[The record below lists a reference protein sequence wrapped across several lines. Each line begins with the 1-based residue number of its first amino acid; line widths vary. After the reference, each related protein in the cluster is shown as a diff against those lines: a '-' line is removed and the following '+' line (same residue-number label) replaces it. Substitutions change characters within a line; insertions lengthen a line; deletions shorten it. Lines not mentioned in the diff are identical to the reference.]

1 MTDGGSEESRPENE
15 DRDDRLLAALSAA
28 SRTLDPVPPS
38 VTEAAKAAFTWRT
51 IDAELAALVYDSA
64 EQELAGVRGVPAR
77 RSLSFEYA
85 DVVVDMELDESER
98 TLTGQVA
105 PRAVDWI
112 ELHQADSGAPV
123 RVDADDL
130 GRFRM
135 TGVRPGP
142 FRLLCRFAASTPF
155 PMLLTDWVGA

>member
-1 MTDGGSEESRPENE
+1 MTDGGSEESRPE
-15 DRDDRLLAALSAA
+15 RDDSDDGLLASLGAA
-28 SRTLDPVPPS
+28 ARALDPVPAG
-38 VTEAAKAAFTWRT
+38 VAQAAKAAFTWRT

-64 EQELAGVRGVPAR
+64 EQGLVGVRGAPAR

-85 DVVVDMELDESER
+85 DVVVDMELDEGER

-112 ELHQADSGAPV
+112 ELHQAGSGIPV
-123 RVDADDL
+123 RVDADEL

>member
-1 MTDGGSEESRPENE
+1 MTDGGSKESRAQT
-15 DRDDRLLAALSAA
+15 DDSDDGLLAALRVAA
-28 SRTLDPVPPS
+28 RALDPVPAS
-38 VTEAAKAAFTWRT
+38 VTDAAKAAFTWRT

-64 EQELAGVRGVPAR
+64 EQELAGVRGAPAR

-85 DVVVDMELDESER
+85 DVVVDMELDEGER

-105 PRAVDWI
+105 PPAVDWI
-112 ELHQADSGAPV
+112 ELHQAESAAPV
-123 RVDADDL
+123 RVEADEL